1 MTEIEKSN
9 KLPIGYSVELMK
21 ICEGCEIADLKIH
34 KGILYCG
41 NAKTIYGTITCKN
54 IQICGRLCEM
64 HEESKQ

>member
-1 MTEIEKSN
+1 MKATEASD

-21 ICEGCEIADLKIH
+21 ICEGCEIADLEIRKVE
-34 KGILYCG
+34 LYCG
-41 NAKTIYGTITCKN
+41 NAKTICGTITCKN